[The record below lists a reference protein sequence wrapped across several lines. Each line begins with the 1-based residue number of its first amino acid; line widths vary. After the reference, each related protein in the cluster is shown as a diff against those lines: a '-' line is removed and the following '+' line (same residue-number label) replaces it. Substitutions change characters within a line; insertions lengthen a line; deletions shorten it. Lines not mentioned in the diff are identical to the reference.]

1 MDQRNETDVIEI
13 GLFFRNKEVK
23 YRGYQRAVVP
33 CTALHWKQQKDG
45 DYTNKRVIL
54 LPEISD
60 FVPGRRASHFG
71 VFRGGVRVAYEAL
84 TAPLPIDMEGVTPM
98 FGINQMRLS
107 WVIVEG
113 HKPYLNTKF
122 ADLRLV
128 DESDRAFLACG
139 ARLVYGPLT
148 AEQQHAFLTLSKL
161 EPLS

>member
-1 MDQRNETDVIEI
+1 MEQRNEADVIEI

-33 CTALHWKQQKDG
+33 CTALHWEQQKDG

-54 LPEISD
+54 LPEIGD
-60 FVPGRRASHFG
+60 FVPGRRTTHFG

-84 TAPLPIDMEGVTPM
+84 SAPLAIAMEGVTPV
-98 FGINQMRLS
+98 FGIGQMRLS
-107 WVIVEG
+107 WVIIEG
-113 HKPYLNTKF
+113 HKPYLNTAF

-128 DESDRAFLACG
+128 DESDRAFLAYG

-161 EPLS
+161 EPLP